1 MTRKTLIALSVPAI
15 LIITAL
21 LAATNCARTLEPY
34 GPTPSEAQVEWQR
47 MEMNMF
53 VHFGPNTFS
62 GLEWGTGREA
72 DDLFRPSELD
82 CRQWARTAK
91 AAGMRGIILTAKH
104 HDGFC
109 LWPNPVSAHCSK
121 DVDVVRELSVACREE
136 GLKMG
141 VYISPW
147 DRNDPAYGTPE
158 YNDKYVAT
166 LRSVHGGAYGPI
178 FEHWFDGAC
187 GEGPNGKRQ
196 DYDWPLFRRT
206 ISELQPDAVQFSDV
220 GPGCRWVGNE
230 DGVAG
235 ETNWST
241 LNADGYTPGA
251 GAPPVR
257 SLTEG
262 DEHGAAWIP
271 AEADVSLR
279 PGWFW
284 RASEDERLKSV
295 DELMRIYYSSVG
307 RNAVLLL
314 NVPADTRGKIPA
326 ADSLRL
332 MEFRARLDSVFA
344 RNLARRVSVGGGSA
358 PWPGSRVAGR
368 RLLDGSFG
376 SFAVLREPS
385 FVVDLGGQ
393 CRFNLLVLQEY
404 IPLGQRVRSFTVE
417 AWDGGAWTEIACGST
432 VGYKRILLVPET
444 TASRLRITIDDSFAV
459 PVLSELGVYFDA
471 AI

>member
-1 MTRKTLIALSVPAI
+1 MTRETLIAI
-15 LIITAL
+15 TLITISA
-21 LAATNCARTLEPY
+21 CVRTPEPY
-34 GPTPSEAQVEWQR
+34 GPVPTEAQVEWQK

-72 DDLFRPSELD
+72 ADLFRPSELD

-121 DVDVVRELSVACREE
+121 DVDVLQELSVACREE

-158 YNDKYVAT
+158 YNERYAET

-187 GEGPNGKRQ
+187 GEGPGGRRQ

-206 ISELQPDAVQFSDV
+206 VSELQPDAVQFSDV

-230 DGVAG
+230 HGIAG

-284 RASEDERLKSV
+284 RASEDDRLKSV
-295 DELMRIYYSSVG
+295 DELMNIYYSSVG

-332 MEFRARLDSVFA
+332 MEFRARRDSVFA

-417 AWDGGAWTEIACGST
+417 AWDGSADPARPAGGWTEIARGT
-432 VGYKRILLVPET
+432 TIGYKRILPLQET
-444 TASRLRITIDDSFAV
+444 TASRLRITITSTHAV
-459 PVLSELGVYFDA
+459 PILSEVGVYREP
-471 AI
+471 